1 MYWTARVGSGK
12 FPYLYL
18 RGEPS
23 TACLCCKEQVDQGRL
38 PQSLETVLPT
48 QPSAVWQGRPQGGRK
63 TDSKV
68 FPQMDTLEWNP
79 PPLPPPP
86 TVDSVLVRFDLWA
99 VALGTV
105 RQQRLL
111 PGSPWPSLTHQDGT
125 PRQEVLPWHFCPCL
139 VYSGVSA
146 AHDPVEQCLTLSW
159 RREGSTGPPE
169 CQPNGNEPLF
179 LSTLNLYVERTHV
192 NNHGND

>member
-86 TVDSVLVRFDLWA
+86 PVDSVLARFDLWA
-99 VALGTV
+99 GAVGNL
-105 RQQRLL
+105 RPQR
-111 PGSPWPSLTHQDGT
+111 PPTGSPRPSPTPPDGT
-125 PRQEVLPWHFCPCL
+125 PRPDSVPWHDVPCWGFCT
-139 VYSGVSA
+139 V
-146 AHDPVEQCLTLSW
+146 LTA
-159 RREGSTGPPE
+159 
-169 CQPNGNEPLF
+169 NAPLW
-179 LSTLNLYVERTHV
+179 
-192 NNHGND
+192 